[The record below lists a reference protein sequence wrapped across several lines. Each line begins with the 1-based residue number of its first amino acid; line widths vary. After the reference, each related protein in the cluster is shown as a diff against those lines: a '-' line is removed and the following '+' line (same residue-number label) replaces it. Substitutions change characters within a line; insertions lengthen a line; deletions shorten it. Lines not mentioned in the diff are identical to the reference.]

1 VLPWLVRGS
10 RFVAA
15 VSHATAADLERY
27 WHVPH
32 EKIHVAYNGLSLPE
46 THRTGWLAAHPRLRA
61 GHYVFYVSRLEHPGK
76 NHVRLIQA
84 YEGLPEGLQHDYPLV
99 LAGADWPGSEIIHET
114 AEKSPAKD
122 DIVFCGFV
130 DSADMKEAY
139 ENAACYVFP
148 SLFEGFGLSLIEAMH
163 YGVPCG
169 CSNTSSLGEIGGNA
183 SVQFDPTSVDE
194 IRKALT
200 TLLTDETERARRRA
214 EGPKRAEQFNWRNH
228 ARILSDA
235 MMQMCHRGN

>member
-1 VLPWLVRGS
+1 M
-10 RFVAA
+10 
-15 VSHATAADLERY
+15 
-27 WHVPH
+27 
-32 EKIHVAYNGLSLPE
+32 
-46 THRTGWLAAHPRLRA
+46 
-61 GHYVFYVSRLEHPGK
+61 
-76 NHVRLIQA
+76 
-84 YEGLPEGLQHDYPLV
+84 
-99 LAGADWPGSEIIHET
+99 
-114 AEKSPAKD
+114 
-122 DIVFCGFV
+122 FCGFV

-200 TLLTDETERARRRA
+200 TLLTDETERARLRA